1 MGTRLLSVKPIYEP
15 RRQGGIS
22 VPHVMPDLAL
32 PGVAWGQSGVLD
44 LPSVPDDH
52 RGAQISG
59 LGLPN
64 WSSIRDDSR
73 GARGAVGLRL
83 GARMQAPTGAGARWT
98 VRDQEVREAGLGR
111 GWVGAQCA
119 APAASGWKQAGG
131 EARGLRG
138 RGGRAGAWPRSGE
151 PPRPRASRTAR
162 VKAASQAVAGRAR
175 SPIGRKFGRG
185 AGLGA
190 GSGGGARRPGRADW
204 RQVRARGGAQGGARG
219 RVVGGG
225 ARGPRRADW
234 REVVSGRGA
243 RRARRSLRE
252 S

>member
-1 MGTRLLSVKPIYEP
+1 MLSVKRIYEP

-59 LGLPN
+59 LGLPS

-73 GARGAVGLRL
+73 GARGAVGLKL

-111 GWVGAQCA
+111 GWVC
-119 APAASGWKQAGG
+119 K
-131 EARGLRG
+131 
-138 RGGRAGAWPRSGE
+138 
-151 PPRPRASRTAR
+151 
-162 VKAASQAVAGRAR
+162 
-175 SPIGRKFGRG
+175 
-185 AGLGA
+185 
-190 GSGGGARRPGRADW
+190 
-204 RQVRARGGAQGGARG
+204 
-219 RVVGGG
+219 
-225 ARGPRRADW
+225 
-234 REVVSGRGA
+234 
-243 RRARRSLRE
+243 
-252 S
+252 